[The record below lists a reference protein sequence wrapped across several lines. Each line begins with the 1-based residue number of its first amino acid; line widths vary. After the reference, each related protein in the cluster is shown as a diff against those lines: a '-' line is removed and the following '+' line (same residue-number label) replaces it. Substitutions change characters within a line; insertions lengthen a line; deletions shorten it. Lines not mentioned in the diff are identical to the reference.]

1 MTTVQE
7 LGALHRRYADT
18 SHRFR
23 AAWTFHQFLQSL
35 SKTGQQ
41 HVNDA
46 HSVEFQNLYAEL
58 KEISQSLNNTSE
70 SERLRSKLE
79 SIDRRLSELIED
91 LDEEDSRVAPY
102 YLRQFFRR
110 VKTYDEKILTQ
121 LVKFYLYTQP
131 GEIWPSDRLDKVDFL
146 LARLSEEEDD
156 RTGEPRLRD
165 HRRLSEIFQ
174 GLWAMLG
181 ASTPDADY
189 VSAKRR
195 EVDGIRQEVGEIST
209 LDQLSEHDLVPRY
222 RALKHDL
229 GNLFLEPGLALA
241 IQETN
246 LALKSR
252 IQNLYAKEEQRIVA
266 EYQRVFELEREVP
279 LDRELDQELMQFRQ
293 EIERFEA
300 QLQSQELKLEDLA
313 LIRARVRD
321 LLPRLTAAGR
331 GPGAGALGG
340 GTASGIGASR
350 SSGSAG
356 AGEHAAGDS
365 GYSGFGGGH
374 TGVGIPGSRRQYQDD
389 SGHLSGATGVAGA
402 SPLAAQE
409 DLLGEHYRRLV
420 DALRGVDAEMAVD
433 RVVVMPEVFPLRI
446 EPREVLAYRRLYGRA
461 SCDRELEQF
470 LLEGAALRMRI
481 NEEAQEISGILDETS
496 VTGDS
501 IVYARA
507 RWTARTADAF
517 LWRFHHVLD
526 EAVLSGSVTEGRQLQ
541 LLRMR
546 LMRDYSGLWLLAY
559 KPLLKRNPGGTIA

>member
-35 SKTGQQ
+35 SKSGQQ
-41 HVNDA
+41 RAADA
-46 HSVEFQNLYAEL
+46 HSIEFQNLYAEL

-70 SERLRSKLE
+70 SENIRVRLE
-79 SIDRRLSELIED
+79 GIDRRLGQLIEE
-91 LDEEDSRVAPY
+91 LDEEDTRVAPF

-110 VKTYDEKILTQ
+110 VKSYDEKIITQ
-121 LVKFYLYTQP
+121 LVKFYLYTQQ
-131 GEIWPSDRLDKVDFL
+131 GEIWPTERLDKVDFL

-165 HRRLSEIFQ
+165 HRRLSEIFH

-181 ASTPDADY
+181 APPPEAGFVDE
-189 VSAKRR
+189 KRR
-195 EVDGIRQEVGEIST
+195 EIEAIRHEVSDIET
-209 LDQLSEHDLVPRY
+209 LDRVTETNLIPRY
-222 RALKHDL
+222 RQLKHDL
-229 GNLFLEPGLALA
+229 GNLLFEPALLLA

-246 LALKSR
+246 LVLKSR
-252 IQNLYAKEEQRIVA
+252 IQSLYSKEERRIVA

-279 LDRELDQELMQFRQ
+279 VDRELEQELIQFHQ
-293 EIERFEA
+293 EIESFEA

-313 LIRARVRD
+313 MIRARVRE
-321 LLPRLTAAGR
+321 LLPRLIAAGGR
-331 GPGAGALGG
+331 TVGSGG
-340 GTASGIGASR
+340 HPAPMID
-350 SSGSAG
+350 
-356 AGEHAAGDS
+356 DS
-365 GYSGFGGGH
+365 GY
-374 TGVGIPGSRRQYQDD
+374 Q
-389 SGHLSGATGVAGA
+389 ATAA
-402 SPLAAQE
+402 ASAPESPLAAQE
-409 DLLGEHYRRLV
+409 DLLGEHYRRLT
-420 DALRGVDAEMAVD
+420 DALRDVDPELPAERAVVLPD
-433 RVVVMPEVFPLRI
+433 VFPLRI
-446 EPREVLAYRRLYGRA
+446 EPREVLAYRRLHGRA
-461 SCDRELEQF
+461 NCDRDLEQF
-470 LLEGAALRMRI
+470 LLEAAALRMRI

-501 IVYARA
+501 IVFARA

-526 EAVLSGSVTEGRQLQ
+526 EAVLAGSVTEGRQLQ

-559 KPLLKRNPGGTIA
+559 KPLLKRNPGGTLA